1 MWINTQ
7 KGSVWGSDR
16 SDARLEV
23 INHQPRYVS
32 RQEQPV
38 YIMRRLKNNKLTACQ
53 QHPHIDRL
61 VGKCRTLRWNQV
73 MIINMTWK
81 VRNININLQSRP
93 SRTLPDPLIRDTAAS
108 GFHALALA
116 TLRTLAEFW
125 QCCHIKESSG
135 LCTSYIWTRHLFF
148 RSCKPIRNGFR
159 QRKTHQK
166 LTQKNW
172 S

>member
-1 MWINTQ
+1 MAIKLVSEKHCALGDMSFSALGPMWINTQ

-73 MIINMTWK
+73 TIINMTWK

-116 TLRTLAEFW
+116 TVRTPVKFG
-125 QCCHIKESSG
+125 QCVHIKESSG
-135 LCTSYIWTRHLFF
+135 RGVMWD
-148 RSCKPIRNGFR
+148 
-159 QRKTHQK
+159 
-166 LTQKNW
+166 
-172 S
+172 